1 MGSRY
6 RLITGCSYAVHIV
19 GKSFY
24 VSVQYVAPFW
34 CADVLV
40 ALTGCRL
47 MLDDVC
53 AWTCGRAWLSVPSRR
68 SSLRCVCEWALL
80 SPLFGEFHR
89 SLPEWHDLLP
99 HSGADWLQYWPYI
112 NLVRR
117 KCWQDRQSRHSTEMG
132 RAAEY
137 TTSLADKIFVLN
149 WNYCTAHSTNIFFC
163 PRLTWGCTNY
173 HDWFQTQCPDCW
185 LFQLQTEVNDHSFQ
199 VNHAWN
205 RCVHCLTAPCCSLS
219 ESSPRGSSLEHLN
232 NLTARTV

>member
-1 MGSRY
+1 
-6 RLITGCSYAVHIV
+6 
-19 GKSFY
+19 
-24 VSVQYVAPFW
+24 
-34 CADVLV
+34 
-40 ALTGCRL
+40 

-53 AWTCGRAWLSVPSRR
+53 VWTCGRAWLSVPSRR

-80 SPLFGEFHR
+80 SPLFGEFHC

-173 HDWFQTQCPDCW
+173 HDWFQTQWGEWSQNSSEPRMKPLCP
-185 LFQLQTEVNDHSFQ
+185 LPH
-199 VNHAWN
+199 
-205 RCVHCLTAPCCSLS
+205 
-219 ESSPRGSSLEHLN
+219 SSLLQSLWIISKGLQPWTPKQSHCKDRLVGVVG
-232 NLTARTV
+232 L